1 MLLPTFTILA
11 VPLSTLEQHLTG
23 NVDLQDVMT
32 TELSLDDWKPL
43 TLTDP
48 EVSPDI
54 PPCIVAHRS
63 FKPTW
68 IENATEEI
76 HITIYDF
83 ATRRF
88 LAYRLQLASSLANA
102 SSGFYLAEIGNE
114 YERNLRPTQERQ
126 CPLKLVS
133 MKVLPCEALPWAPR
147 SLTNS
152 GRTTGLMPG
161 ASAFR
166 CFSLFTEADQPTST
180 LLLDDDIP
188 DDMSI
193 TTVEPWSGKIAV
205 GTLGRVRVY
214 HL

>member
-1 MLLPTFTILA
+1 MLLPSLSILA
-11 VPLSTLEQHLTG
+11 IPLSVLGQHFAG
-23 NVDLQDVMT
+23 HDDIQDVPT
-32 TELSLDDWKPL
+32 SEFSLDDWKPL

-48 EVSPDI
+48 EVSPDT

-68 IENATEEI
+68 IENAAEEI

-83 ATRRF
+83 ATKRF
-88 LAYRLQLASSLANA
+88 LAYRVHLTSSLPNA
-102 SSGFYLAEIGNE
+102 SSGPYPAKIGNE
-114 YERNLRPTQERQ
+114 YERKLRPTRERQ

-133 MKVLPCEALPWAPR
+133 MKALPCEALPWAPR

-180 LLLDDDIP
+180 LQLDDDIP

-205 GTLGRVRVY
+205 GTLGRLRVY